1 MFTATVNEAFSRLGL
16 DLRGTAPFPRST
28 APMLMHK
35 ADRLVSSPDWTYE
48 PKWDGFRVIAAA
60 RDGSVRLLS
69 RNGHS
74 FTRVF
79 GPVSDALRGFPAS
92 LVLDGEVVAI
102 SDEGRPDFEAL
113 QERLRPR
120 DGKLPGHVCYMIF
133 DCVYV
138 NGHALF
144 SRPLEERQHIL
155 QELRPALAGD
165 AVKLT
170 ESFPAAQSRRLME
183 ACAAM
188 GLEGVIMKR
197 KGSLYRPGYRSPD
210 WIKVPIRH
218 TEEFIV
224 MGYLAASP
232 TRLSRLILAQY
243 DERGKIAY
251 SGLVGTGLSEETRS
265 MLLTQLHALK
275 RKTCP
280 CAPVPVL
287 RDHFRELRTDLIPQW
302 VKPTLVVQVEYRKRT
317 GEGLRHAALKG
328 LRPDQSPRRVVQ
340 LTLS

>member
-1 MFTATVNEAFSRLGL
+1 
-16 DLRGTAPFPRST
+16 
-28 APMLMHK
+28 MHK
-35 ADRLVSSPDWTYE
+35 ASRLVNSPHWTYE
-48 PKWDGFRVIAAA
+48 PKWDGFRVIATV

-74 FTRVF
+74 FTRLF
-79 GPVSDALRGFPAS
+79 GPVSDALRSFPAS

-102 SDEGRPDFEAL
+102 TDEGRPDFEAL
-113 QERLRPR
+113 QQRLRPR
-120 DGKLPGHVCYMIF
+120 DGTVPGQLCYMVF
-133 DCVYV
+133 DCMFV

-144 SRPLEERQHIL
+144 GRPLEERRQIL
-155 QELRPALAGD
+155 QALRPALAGD

-170 ESFPAAQSRRLME
+170 EAFSARQSRRLME

-188 GLEGVIMKR
+188 GLEGVVMKR

-224 MGYLAASP
+224 MGYLAASAN
-232 TRLSRLILAQY
+232 RLSSLILAQY
-243 DERGKIAY
+243 DHRGKIAY
-251 SGLVGTGLSEETRS
+251 AGLVGTGLSEETRG
-265 MLLTQLHALK
+265 MLLAQLHALK

-287 RDHFRELRTDLIPQW
+287 RDHFRQLRTDLPPQW
-302 VKPTLVVQVEYRKRT
+302 VKPILVVQVEYRKRT

-328 LRPDQSPRRVVQ
+328 LRPDQSPRGVVQ
-340 LTLS
+340 PARS

>member
-1 MFTATVNEAFSRLGL
+1 MFTAIVNAALSRLGL
-16 DLRGTAPFPRST
+16 DPRGTAPFPRST

-48 PKWDGFRVIAAA
+48 PKWDGFRVIATV

-74 FTRVF
+74 FTRLF
-79 GPVSDALRGFPAS
+79 GPVSDAIRSFPAS

-102 SDEGRPDFEAL
+102 TGEGRPDFEAL
-113 QERLRPR
+113 QQRLRPR
-120 DGKLPGHVCYMIF
+120 DGKLPGHLCYMVF
-133 DCVYV
+133 DCMYV

-144 SRPLEERQHIL
+144 SQPIEERRHVL
-155 QELRPALAGD
+155 QELRPTLASD

-183 ACAAM
+183 ACGAM

-232 TRLSRLILAQY
+232 NRLSSLILAQY
-243 DERGKIAY
+243 DQRGKIAY
-251 SGLVGTGLSEETRS
+251 AGLVGMGLSEEARG
-265 MLLTQLHALK
+265 MLLTQLHALR

-280 CAPVPVL
+280 CAPVPLL
-287 RDHFRELRTDLIPQW
+287 RDHFGELRTDLPPQW
-302 VKPTLVVQVEYRKRT
+302 VKPALVVQVEYRQRT

-340 LTLS
+340 STHS

>member
-1 MFTATVNEAFSRLGL
+1 
-16 DLRGTAPFPRST
+16 
-28 APMLMHK
+28 MLMHK
-35 ADRLVSSPDWTYE
+35 TDRLVSSPDWTYE
-48 PKWDGFRVIAAA
+48 PKWDGFRVIATV

-79 GPVSDALRGFPAS
+79 GPVSDALRSFPAS

-102 SDEGRPDFEAL
+102 SDDGRPDFEAL
-113 QERLRPR
+113 QQRLRLQ
-120 DGKLPGHVCYMIF
+120 DGRLRGYVCYMVF

-144 SRPLEERQHIL
+144 SRPLEERRHIL
-155 QELRPALAGD
+155 QEFRPALACD

-170 ESFPAAQSRRLME
+170 ESFPATQSRRLME

-210 WIKVPIRH
+210 WIKVPICH

-232 TRLSRLILAQY
+232 NHLSSLILAQY
-243 DERGKIAY
+243 DHRGKIAY
-251 SGLVGTGLSEETRS
+251 AGLVGTGLSEEARG
-265 MLLTQLHALK
+265 MLLAQLHTLK

-280 CAPVPVL
+280 CVPVPVL
-287 RDHFRELRTDLIPQW
+287 RDHFGELRTDVPPHW
-302 VKPTLVVQVEYRKRT
+302 VRPVLVVQVEYRKRT

-340 LTLS
+340 SALS

>member
-1 MFTATVNEAFSRLGL
+1 
-16 DLRGTAPFPRST
+16 
-28 APMLMHK
+28 MLMHN

-48 PKWDGFRVIAAA
+48 PKWDGFRVIATV

-79 GPVSDALRGFPAS
+79 DPVAGALRSFPTS

-102 SDEGRPDFEAL
+102 TEEGRPDFEAL
-113 QERLRPR
+113 QHRLRPR
-120 DGKLPGHVCYMIF
+120 DGKLPGHICYMAF
-133 DCVYV
+133 DCLYV

-144 SRPLEERQHIL
+144 GRPLEERQNHL

-170 ESFPAAQSRRLME
+170 ESFPATQSRRLME

-218 TEEFIV
+218 SEEFIV

-232 TRLSRLILAQY
+232 SRLSSLILAQY

-251 SGLVGTGLSEETRS
+251 AGLVGTGLSEEARG
-265 MLLTQLHALK
+265 MLLAQLHALK

-280 CAPVPVL
+280 CAPVPAL
-287 RDHFRELRTDLIPQW
+287 RDHFRELRTDLPPQW
-302 VKPTLVVQVEYRKRT
+302 VKPVLVVQVEYRKCT

-328 LRPDQSPRRVVQ
+328 LRPDQSPRGWSSRR
-340 LTLS
+340 SHDC